1 MEVDHHATVTRK
13 TINLRETANVP
24 HQEPGIEL
32 IAPES
37 AADPAR
43 TPVVNYQET
52 VLPIKDSLPKQR
64 DIPVEMDG
72 SGLLL
77 PE

>member
-1 MEVDHHATVTRK
+1 MGR
-13 TINLRETANVP
+13 
-24 HQEPGIEL
+24 
-32 IAPES
+32 S
-37 AADPAR
+37 SSPAGVGVYAVII
-43 TPVVNYQET
+43 PKLSFKPAVHVNYQET